1 MKVFT
6 GAAPFRDKPARAAM
20 SAIAGGERPSRPT
33 HPDLGD
39 GLWALT
45 QECWNQEALIRP
57 SVLEIM
63 RGL

>member
-1 MKVFT
+1 MKAFT
-6 GAAPFRDKPARAAM
+6 GAAPFVDKPPRAAM

-33 HPDLGD
+33 HPNLAD

-45 QECWNQEALIRP
+45 QECWNQEARRRP

>member
-1 MKVFT
+1 MKVFN
-6 GAAPFRDKPARAAM
+6 GAAPFGDKPALAAT

-33 HPDLGD
+33 HPDLVD

-45 QECWNQEALIRP
+45 QKCWSQEALLRP

-63 RGL
+63 CDL